1 MRLHSLGKRQGP
13 YDDVLVG
20 EMSIAD
26 VRHFSPERIV
36 DEVYSSIRHSPELDR
51 RYRGRMMTPVIVVV
65 HHQADHFGGRGSL
78 ATSASM
84 IDNYSFND
92 LGHRYDQVL
101 HENRQLRAQLEK
113 LSNPYVTPKE
123 TNENLLLL

>member
-1 MRLHSLGKRQGP
+1 MRLHSLGKKSGP
-13 YDDVLVG
+13 FDDVLVG

-26 VRHFSPERIV
+26 VRHFSPDRII
-36 DEVYSSIRHSPELDR
+36 DEVYSSICHSPDLDR

-65 HHQADHFGGRGSL
+65 HHQDSFGGRGSL

-84 IDNYSFND
+84 IDNYGFD
-92 LGHRYDQVL
+92 DIRHRYDQVL
-101 HENRQLRAQLEK
+101 YENRQLKAQIEK